1 MVKRDPAT
9 GVAGF
14 WGMARSFLHSY
25 CGKVRRLSP
34 KTVEAYRIS
43 LECYLGFLA
52 EAHGLEGPDVT
63 FDCFERAFVKEWVA
77 WMSSVRGYS
86 PKTVGLRVT
95 AVKAFLRYCAAE
107 DVGLGALHEGARS
120 IKPPAVPKRP
130 IEYLEEDEVAALL
143 AANRGATAKS
153 RRNRMM
159 LIMLYETAAR
169 VSELTGMALGDVS
182 LAKPAHVTLM
192 GKGGKA
198 RVVPLGDKCVAHL
211 RVYIEEFHPGGRK
224 ADRSAPL
231 FYSMRGGVP
240 TTLSPDA
247 VSRVLKQAGDI
258 ARTACPSM
266 PERLHCHLLRK
277 SKAMDLYKSGVPLP
291 IVMQLLGHE
300 SMSTTSSFYAFAT
313 NDMMSKAMA
322 DAAPTA
328 LSEPSGWLTEER
340 KAALYSL
347 R

>member
-1 MVKRDPAT
+1 MPKRDPST
-9 GVAGF
+9 GAAGF
-14 WGMARSFLHSY
+14 WGMARSFLHGY

-34 KTVEAYRIS
+34 KTI
-43 LECYLGFLA
+43 
-52 EAHGLEGPDVT
+52 
-63 FDCFERAFVKEWVA
+63 
-77 WMSSVRGYS
+77 
-86 PKTVGLRVT
+86 GLRITV
-95 AVKAFLRYCAAE
+95 VKSFLRYCAAE
-107 DVGLGALHEGARS
+107 DVGLAALYEGARS
-120 IKPPAVPKRP
+120 IKAPPIPKKP
-130 IEYLEEDEVAALL
+130 VEYLEEAEIAALL
-143 AANRGATAKS
+143 AANDGASTKS

-169 VSELTGMALGDVS
+169 VSELTAMTLGDVS
-182 LAKPAHVTLM
+182 LAKPAHVTLT
-192 GKGGKA
+192 GKGNKA

-211 RVYIEEFHPGGRK
+211 HVYLDEFHPGGRK
-224 ADRSAPL
+224 ANPSTPL
-231 FYSMRGGVP
+231 FYSIRAGKP
-240 TTLSPDA
+240 APLSADA
-247 VSRVLKQAGDI
+247 VSRALKQAGDT

-313 NDMMSKAMA
+313 NDMMAKAIA
-322 DAAPTA
+322 VAATAA
-328 LSEPSGWLTEER
+328 LSEPSDWLTEER